1 MPVRVKKVGKKF
13 RVVESAT
20 GKVAKNSAG
29 TAIDGGG
36 HGSKQK
42 AVSQVNAVNM
52 SKRRKSRGK

>member
-1 MPVRVKKVGKKF
+1 MPVKVKKVGNKY

-42 AVSQVNAVNM
+42 AVSQVRAVN
-52 SKRRKSRGK
+52 RKK